1 LIHPAFAGTF
11 GTSINDYFKPKTT
24 VIDLLDSDDDESVNE
39 PPTCKRTKSN
49 HDSEDDTDSF
59 AKYDDMLNSLE
70 MEFLLRVPHFDKV
83 LDYAKQCLRKIK
95 AGSHNVI
102 LQLKCPVPKK
112 NAAGETISLALGGN
126 IPDDKR
132 RSICTVR
139 CADELFGGK
148 ENLEKYF
155 IFNLRVECCIDEKSG
170 RCAVCSPVEA
180 QALGAV
186 YEVLCQYAFAIG
198 AKMSF
203 ISIAGTTS
211 GIESTLGKLYLE
223 NKRHPDDTPYFVKYL
238 PSGYHLSLLAYYC
251 PFMGTVEEQVRSKL
265 SF

>member
-1 LIHPAFAGTF
+1 MIHPAFAGTF

-155 IFNLRVECCIDEKSG
+155 IFNLRVECRIDEKSG

-203 ISIAGTTS
+203 ISIAGTSS
-211 GIESTLGKLYLE
+211 GIESTLGKWYLE
-223 NKRHPDDTPYFVKYL
+223 NKRHPNGTPYFTTYM
-238 PSGYHLSLLAYYC
+238 PSGFHLSLLSYYC
-251 PFMGTVEEQVRSKL
+251 NLMGTIEEQVK
-265 SF
+265 